1 MNTAVVQREKVLYIQ
16 IREDLQDVFFNVKNK
31 RQRS

>member
-16 IREDLQDVFFNVKNK
+16 IREDLQGVFFNVKNK